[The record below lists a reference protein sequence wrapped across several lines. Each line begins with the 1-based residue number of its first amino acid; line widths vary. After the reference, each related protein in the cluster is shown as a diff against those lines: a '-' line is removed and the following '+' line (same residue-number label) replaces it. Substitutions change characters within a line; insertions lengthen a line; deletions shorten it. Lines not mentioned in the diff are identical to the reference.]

1 MFEKLESLYKKYLEL
16 TDLISNP
23 EVIADQASW
32 RKYVKEQSSM
42 KDVVDKYLEYKKV
55 VEDMES
61 AKAVMDDPELKEIA
75 SEEYY
80 SLKEKIPALE
90 EELKILLLPK
100 DENDDSNVIIEIRAG
115 AGGEEAALFAYNLYR
130 MYTMYAEL
138 KRWEV
143 EIIDI
148 NETEIGGI
156 KEISFMIKGKGA
168 YSRLKFESGVHRVQR
183 VPETEASGRIHTSTA
198 TVAVLPEV
206 EDVEIEINPNDLR
219 IDTYRASGAGGQHV
233 NKTSSA
239 IRITHIPTGIV
250 VSCQNERSQLQNK
263 ETAMKMLRSK
273 LYEKQVEERD
283 SQRINTR
290 RLQVGSGARSEKIR
304 TYNYPQSRVTDH
316 RINYTIYQ
324 LETFLND
331 VEKIAQKIGQ
341 QRAGRNLAIKVYEL
355 AKKSVPSCPSNSS
368 TQLILNKRVVALIN
382 LIETT
387 NEIIAKMNEIAKSM
401 DEYKE
406 VRNMKG
412 VGDRLAP
419 LLIAEIGDI
428 RRFKNAGS
436 LIAYAGIDSPPYQSG
451 KYEATNRHIS
461 KRGNKYLRKT
471 GFEVMHKI
479 IL

>member
-1 MFEKLESLYKKYLEL
+1 MKYGVGIDVSKGKSTVAILSIEGEVIEMPFDINHDVEDLEKLDKKLQKFSKEDLKIVLEQTGTYHLPILTYLLDKGYCVIAENALKIKKYLDRSLRKAKTDKKDSLKLAEYVCDNWYKLKVNFIEEEKYKELRFLSRQYFSLNSMKVQQKVDFSDL
-16 TDLISNP
+16 TDMLFPGYYQLLEECNF
-23 EVIADQASW
+23 
-32 RKYVKEQSSM
+32 
-42 KDVVDKYLEYKKV
+42 VVGLKIFEKF
-55 VEDMES
+55 S
-61 AKAVMDDPELKEIA
+61 DPE
-75 SEEYY
+75 
-80 SLKEKIPALE
+80 
-90 EELKILLLPK
+90 
-100 DENDDSNVIIEIRAG
+100 IIR
-115 AGGEEAALFAYNLYR
+115 
-130 MYTMYAEL
+130 
-138 KRWEV
+138 K
-143 EIIDI
+143 
-148 NETEIGGI
+148 
-156 KEISFMIKGKGA
+156 KK
-168 YSRLKFESGVHRVQR
+168 
-183 VPETEASGRIHTSTA
+183 
-198 TVAVLPEV
+198 
-206 EDVEIEINPNDLR
+206 
-219 IDTYRASGAGGQHV
+219 
-233 NKTSSA
+233 
-239 IRITHIPTGIV
+239 
-250 VSCQNERSQLQNK
+250 
-263 ETAMKMLRSK
+263 
-273 LYEKQVEERD
+273 
-283 SQRINTR
+283 
-290 RLQVGSGARSEKIR
+290 
-304 TYNYPQSRVTDH
+304 
-316 RINYTIYQ
+316 

-471 GFEVMHKI
+471 GFEVMQSIKSFCRVDCEVYDYIVKKETEGKCKKSAKI
-479 IL
+479 AGLNKFLRQYYGILKKKYIELGTW

>member
-1 MFEKLESLYKKYLEL
+1 MKYGVGIDVSKGKSTVAILSIEGEVIEMPFDINHDVEDLEKLDKKLQKFSKEDLKIVLEQTGTYHLPILTYLLDKGYCVIAENALKIKKYLDRSLRKAKTDKKDSLKLAEYACDNWYKLKVNFIEEEKYKELRFLSRQYFSLNSMKVQQKVDFSDL
-16 TDLISNP
+16 TDMLFPGYYQLLEECNFVVGLKIFEKFSNP
-23 EVIADQASW
+23 EII
-32 RKYVKEQSSM
+32 RK
-42 KDVVDKYLEYKKV
+42 KK
-55 VEDMES
+55 
-61 AKAVMDDPELKEIA
+61 
-75 SEEYY
+75 
-80 SLKEKIPALE
+80 
-90 EELKILLLPK
+90 
-100 DENDDSNVIIEIRAG
+100 
-115 AGGEEAALFAYNLYR
+115 
-130 MYTMYAEL
+130 
-138 KRWEV
+138 
-143 EIIDI
+143 
-148 NETEIGGI
+148 
-156 KEISFMIKGKGA
+156 
-168 YSRLKFESGVHRVQR
+168 
-183 VPETEASGRIHTSTA
+183 
-198 TVAVLPEV
+198 
-206 EDVEIEINPNDLR
+206 
-219 IDTYRASGAGGQHV
+219 
-233 NKTSSA
+233 
-239 IRITHIPTGIV
+239 
-250 VSCQNERSQLQNK
+250 
-263 ETAMKMLRSK
+263 
-273 LYEKQVEERD
+273 
-283 SQRINTR
+283 
-290 RLQVGSGARSEKIR
+290 
-304 TYNYPQSRVTDH
+304 
-316 RINYTIYQ
+316 

-471 GFEVMHKI
+471 GFEVMQSIKSFCRVDCEVYDYIVKKETEGKCKKSAKI
-479 IL
+479 AGLNKFLRQYYGILKKKYIELGTW

>member
-1 MFEKLESLYKKYLEL
+1 MKYGVGIDVSKGKSTVAILSIEGKVIEMPFDINHDVEDLEKLNKKLQKFSKEDLKIVLEQTGTYHLPILTYLLDKEYCVIAENALKIKKYLDRSLRKAKTDKKDSLKLAEYACDNWYKLKVNFIEEEKYKELRFLSRQYFSLNSMKVQQKVDFSDL
-16 TDLISNP
+16 TDMLFPGYYQLLEECNF
-23 EVIADQASW
+23 
-32 RKYVKEQSSM
+32 
-42 KDVVDKYLEYKKV
+42 VVGLKIFEKF
-55 VEDMES
+55 S
-61 AKAVMDDPELKEIA
+61 DPE
-75 SEEYY
+75 
-80 SLKEKIPALE
+80 
-90 EELKILLLPK
+90 
-100 DENDDSNVIIEIRAG
+100 IIR
-115 AGGEEAALFAYNLYR
+115 
-130 MYTMYAEL
+130 
-138 KRWEV
+138 K
-143 EIIDI
+143 
-148 NETEIGGI
+148 
-156 KEISFMIKGKGA
+156 KK
-168 YSRLKFESGVHRVQR
+168 
-183 VPETEASGRIHTSTA
+183 
-198 TVAVLPEV
+198 
-206 EDVEIEINPNDLR
+206 
-219 IDTYRASGAGGQHV
+219 
-233 NKTSSA
+233 
-239 IRITHIPTGIV
+239 
-250 VSCQNERSQLQNK
+250 
-263 ETAMKMLRSK
+263 
-273 LYEKQVEERD
+273 
-283 SQRINTR
+283 
-290 RLQVGSGARSEKIR
+290 
-304 TYNYPQSRVTDH
+304 
-316 RINYTIYQ
+316 

-471 GFEVMHKI
+471 GFEVMQSIKSFCRVDCEVYDYIVKKEIEGKCKKSAKI
-479 IL
+479 AGLNKFLRQYYGILKKKYIDLGTW

>member
-1 MFEKLESLYKKYLEL
+1 MKYGVGIDVSKGKSTVAILSINGEVIEMPFDINHDVEDLEKLDKKLQKFSKEDLKIVLEQTGTYHLPILTYLLDKGYCVIAENALKIKKYLDRSLRKAKTDKKDSLKLAEYVCDNWYKLKVNFIEEEKYKELRFLSRQYFSLNSMKVQQKVDFSDL
-16 TDLISNP
+16 TDMLFPGYYQLLEECNF
-23 EVIADQASW
+23 
-32 RKYVKEQSSM
+32 
-42 KDVVDKYLEYKKV
+42 VVGLKIFEKF
-55 VEDMES
+55 S
-61 AKAVMDDPELKEIA
+61 DPE
-75 SEEYY
+75 
-80 SLKEKIPALE
+80 
-90 EELKILLLPK
+90 
-100 DENDDSNVIIEIRAG
+100 IIR
-115 AGGEEAALFAYNLYR
+115 
-130 MYTMYAEL
+130 
-138 KRWEV
+138 K
-143 EIIDI
+143 
-148 NETEIGGI
+148 
-156 KEISFMIKGKGA
+156 KK
-168 YSRLKFESGVHRVQR
+168 
-183 VPETEASGRIHTSTA
+183 
-198 TVAVLPEV
+198 
-206 EDVEIEINPNDLR
+206 
-219 IDTYRASGAGGQHV
+219 
-233 NKTSSA
+233 
-239 IRITHIPTGIV
+239 
-250 VSCQNERSQLQNK
+250 
-263 ETAMKMLRSK
+263 
-273 LYEKQVEERD
+273 
-283 SQRINTR
+283 
-290 RLQVGSGARSEKIR
+290 
-304 TYNYPQSRVTDH
+304 
-316 RINYTIYQ
+316 

-471 GFEVMHKI
+471 GFEVMQSIKSFCRVDCEVYDYIVKKETEGKCKKSAKI
-479 IL
+479 AGLNKFLRQYYGILKKKYIELGTW